1 MRADVA
7 ARGTLVVVE
16 PEATVADAARVML
29 SGDAR
34 AVVVAREGRIVGIV
48 TERDIIARIV
58 SRDLPLSTPVRKVM
72 TPEPVTL
79 PASAS
84 VGQAYATLREHG
96 LRRLPLVDGGNV
108 VGVLELDDLVSEL
121 TSDAFSVYSQCP
133 HCGGD
138 QLRVVTD
145 GESSKL
151 LCLQCRNCWH
161 LEQGGLVRVDPETCP
176 GCPDRV
182 FCRFPSVS

>member
-1 MRADVA
+1 VRASAA
-7 ARGTLVVVE
+7 ARGTLAIVE
-16 PEATVADAARVML
+16 PAATVADAARVML
-29 SGDAR
+29 AGDAR
-34 AVVVAREGRIVGIV
+34 AVVVAEKGRVVGIV
-48 TERDIIARIV
+48 TERDIIARVV

-84 VGQAYATLREHG
+84 VRQAYATLPEHG
-96 LRRLPLVDGGNV
+96 LRRVPLVDGGNV
-108 VGVLELDDLVSEL
+108 VGLLELDDLVSEL
-121 TSDAFSVYSQCP
+121 TGDTYSAYRQCP
-133 HCGGD
+133 HCGGE

-151 LCLQCRNCWH
+151 LCLQCRNCWQ
-161 LEQGGLVRVDPETCP
+161 LDQGDLVRVDPETCP

-182 FCRFPSVS
+182 FCRFPSVR